1 MSLLT
6 DVVSI
11 ATGLI
16 QSVVQYKEKSL
27 LLKIEEQTKR
37 VFVWCGLLAVITL
50 ILLAG
55 IGFVI
60 AGVYILLA
68 AATGAG
74 IAALIVG
81 VIISLLM
88 AILMLV
94 IKSSM
99 R

>member
-1 MSLLT
+1 MASLT
-6 DVVSI
+6 DLI
-11 ATGLI
+11 CTAANLI
-16 QSVVQYKEKSL
+16 QSVIKYQEKSVL
-27 LLKIEEQTKR
+27 LRIEEKSKR
-37 VFVWCGLLAVITL
+37 LCIWCSSLAMIWI

-94 IKSSM
+94 MKSSM